1 MKILIIEDDVNIAR
15 LIELEL
21 GYEGYQVSVA
31 HEGNH
36 GIDLFK
42 KDQPDLSAFR
52 RYAARAGR
60 GRGL

>member
-1 MKILIIEDDVNIAR
+1 MAAVGCEVKSLKILIIEDDVNIAR

-21 GYEGYQVSVA
+21 GYEGYQVCVA

-42 KDQPDLSAFR
+42 KE
-52 RYAARAGR
+52 
-60 GRGL
+60 